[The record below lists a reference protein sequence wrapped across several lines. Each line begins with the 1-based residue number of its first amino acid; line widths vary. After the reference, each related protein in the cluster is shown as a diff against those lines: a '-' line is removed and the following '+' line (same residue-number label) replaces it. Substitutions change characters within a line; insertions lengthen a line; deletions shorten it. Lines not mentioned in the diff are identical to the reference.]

1 MWQCRYFEME
11 VNPSVFC
18 CNDESVGM
26 LRFYAHCLLSFP
38 WLFTYQCF
46 FSVAYRWKLEIFI
59 RSLIAFKSA
68 ADNSDT
74 VTVLSRYLQK
84 LFYIQ
89 CTCLMFDIIL
99 YGVCLCCI
107 MCGVVIVAVCPSHN
121 VLKSL
126 NISSYIWPSNS
137 TQYVQC
143 VTVNWAVKYSWSNYV
158 IEIIESDAR

>member
-1 MWQCRYFEME
+1 MWQCRYLEME

-18 CNDESVGM
+18 CNAAVLCTLSIVISMTFYISV
-26 LRFYAHCLLSFP
+26 
-38 WLFTYQCF
+38 F

-89 CTCLMFDIIL
+89 CTCLMFNIIL

-107 MCGVVIVAVCPSHN
+107 MCAVVIVAVCPSHN

-126 NISSYIWPSNS
+126 NISSYFWASNS

-143 VTVNWAVKYSWSNYV
+143 VTVNWAVKYSWSN
-158 IEIIESDAR
+158 